1 MQTKFNIGER
11 VYIYDLTKGA
21 VEGVITSIFIKG
33 IPTFVEGRRIP
44 NTVTVIPPRYTIED
58 SGCQYLDVN
67 EKDVFR
73 TKKELVIEMTRR
85 LNE

>member
-1 MQTKFNIGER
+1 METKFNIGER

-33 IPTFVEGRRIP
+33 TTTFVEGRRQPFSI
-44 NTVTVIPPRYTIED
+44 TVTPPRYTIED